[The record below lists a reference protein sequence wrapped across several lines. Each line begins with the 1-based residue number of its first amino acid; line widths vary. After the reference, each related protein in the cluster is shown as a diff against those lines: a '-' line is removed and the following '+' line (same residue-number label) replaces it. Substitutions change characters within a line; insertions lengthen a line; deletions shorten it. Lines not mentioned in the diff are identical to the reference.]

1 MKKGVYII
9 GSLLLFSLTI
19 FAQKPEYIKKI
30 EEKARYHFELGDFI
44 LASNSYER
52 LYEIDSTN
60 LFYLSFLAYSD
71 IQAERNITKSIQ
83 LLEKYK
89 QSGGPINNEYYFYL
103 GKAFMFDLK
112 IDKALIT
119 FKQYKKDG
127 SNQLMDNNVRRL
139 IEMCH
144 NAQQLMQKPVNVKFE
159 NLGPNVNSSLDDY
172 LPFVLN
178 DNTLFFTSNK
188 HFDKDFELYTQNVY
202 ASSFINHSY
211 WLLAKNSKRL
221 NSEEN
226 EELVFMSPDKH
237 TIFIRAN
244 FYEEYSK
251 ILLAQRKTKSFS
263 YKTELPLQ
271 TPFLFKAH
279 QTGASYD
286 AENKVIYISYYT
298 KDNPN
303 EDIYVI
309 NQKPDGSWGQP
320 QPISDKINTPYAERY
335 SLISDDGNRLYFASK
350 GHNSMGG
357 FDIFYSDKNTSG
369 NWSEPK
375 NMGYP
380 INSTFDDFSIFFT
393 RNGQC
398 AYVSANRKEGYG
410 GKDIYY
416 LIFNEKETQLSLIKA
431 KVFVKNGD
439 KLKPYNNHKG
449 EQSIEIRDNY
459 GNIFA
464 KYHLLKNKN
473 RFVAILPPGIY
484 QLVVNIEGFEGYK
497 EKFVVEG
504 GYKFQDII
512 EKNINIV
519 PENNK

>member
-1 MKKGVYII
+1 N
-9 GSLLLFSLTI
+9 
-19 FAQKPEYIKKI
+19 
-30 EEKARYHFELGDFI
+30 D
-44 LASNSYER
+44 
-52 LYEIDSTN
+52 
-60 LFYLSFLAYSD
+60 
-71 IQAERNITKSIQ
+71 
-83 LLEKYK
+83 
-89 QSGGPINNEYYFYL
+89 EYYYYL

-112 IDKALIT
+112 IDKALT
-119 FKQYKKDG
+119 LFNQYKAKG
-127 SNQLMDNNVRRL
+127 INQSRDNTVERL

-144 NAQQLMQKPVNVKFE
+144 NAQQLIQKPVNVKFE
-159 NLGPNVNSSLDDY
+159 NLGSKVNSSLDDY

-202 ASSFINHSY
+202 ASSFLNHTS
-211 WLLAKNSKRL
+211 WTLAKNSKKL

-251 ILLAQRKTKSFS
+251 ILLAQRKTKSFN
-263 YKTELPLQ
+263 YKTEMDLQ
-271 TPFLFKAH
+271 TPFLFKSH

-286 AENKVIYISYYT
+286 TENKVIYISYYT
-298 KDNPN
+298 KENPN

-320 QPISDKINTPYAERY
+320 QSISDKINTIYAERY
-335 SLISDDGNRLYFASK
+335 PLISDDGNRLYFASK

-357 FDIFYSDKNTSG
+357 FDIFYSDKDTSG

-380 INSTFDDFSIFFT
+380 INSTFDDFSICFT

-398 AYVSANRKEGYG
+398 AFVAANRKEGYG

-416 LIFNEKETQLSLIKA
+416 LIFNEKETQLTLLKV
-431 KVFVKNGD
+431 KVFVENGD
-439 KLKPYNNHKG
+439 KLKSFNNHQG
-449 EQSIEIRDNY
+449 NQSIEVKDNY
-459 GNIFA
+459 GNVFA

-473 RFVAILPPGIY
+473 RFVAILSPGTY
-484 QLVVNIEGFEGYK
+484 QLIVNIEGFK
-497 EKFVVEG
+497 SFVEKFTIEG
-504 GYKFQDII
+504 GYKFVDMI

-519 PENNK
+519 PENR

>member
-1 MKKGVYII
+1 MKKGFLLVVL
-9 GSLLLFSLTI
+9 LLLFSFT
-19 FAQKPEYIKKI
+19 FFGQKPEYIKKI

-44 LASNSYER
+44 LASKSYER

-60 LFYLSFLAYSD
+60 LFYMSFLAYSD
-71 IQAERNITKSIQ
+71 IQSERNIPKSIA
-83 LLEKYK
+83 LLRKYK
-89 QSGGPINNEYYFYL
+89 EKGGPVNNEYYFYL
-103 GKAFMFDLK
+103 GKAFSFNLE
-112 IDKALIT
+112 INKALET
-119 FKQYKKDG
+119 FGKYNANE
-127 SNQLMDNNVRRL
+127 SNKSRDEKVKRLM
-139 IEMCH
+139 EMCH
-144 NAQQLMQKPVNVKFE
+144 NAQKLMQKPVNVQFE
-159 NLGPNVNSSLDDY
+159 NLGSNVNSSLDDY

-211 WLLAKNSKRL
+211 WSLAKNSKRL

-251 ILLAQRKTKSFS
+251 ILLAQRKTKSFT

-271 TPFLFKAH
+271 TPFLFKSH

-286 AENKVIYISYYT
+286 ATNKVIYISYYT
-298 KDNPN
+298 KENQN
-303 EDIYVI
+303 EDIYTI
-309 NQKPDGSWGQP
+309 KQKPDGSWGQP
-320 QPISDKINTPYAERY
+320 QPISSKINTPYAERY
-335 SLISDDGNRLYFASK
+335 PMISENGNRLYFASK

-357 FDIFYSDKNTSG
+357 FDIFYSDKDTSG

-380 INSTFDDFSIFFT
+380 INSTFDDFSICFT

-398 AYVSANRKEGYG
+398 AFVSANRKEGYG

-416 LIFNEKETQLSLIKA
+416 IIFNEEESQLTLLKA
-431 KVFVKNGD
+431 KIFVKNGD
-439 KLKPYNNHKG
+439 KLEPFNNHP
-449 EQSIEIRDNY
+449 ENQSIEVKDNY

-464 KYHLLKNKN
+464 KYHLLQNKN
-473 RFVAILPPGIY
+473 RFVAILPPGTY
-484 QLVVNIEGFEGYK
+484 QLIVNTEGFKPYV
-497 EKFVVEG
+497 EKFTIEG
-504 GYKFQDII
+504 GYKFEDMI

-519 PENNK
+519 PENRQ

>member
-1 MKKGVYII
+1 MKKVILLV
-9 GSLLLFSLTI
+9 GSFFFFSLI
-19 FAQKPEYIKKI
+19 FFGQKPEYIKKM
-30 EEKARYHFELGDFI
+30 EEKARYHFELGDFL
-44 LASNSYER
+44 LAANNYER
-52 LYEIDSTN
+52 LYEIDTTN

-71 IQAERNITKSIQ
+71 IQSERNITEAIT
-83 LLEKYK
+83 LLKRYK
-89 QSGGPINNEYYFYL
+89 DKGGPINNEYYFYL
-103 GKAFMFDLK
+103 GRAYSFNLQ
-112 IDKALIT
+112 IGKALEV
-119 FKQYKKDG
+119 FGKYKNDG
-127 SNQLMDNNVRRL
+127 TNPLRDAKVQRL
-139 IEMCH
+139 VEMCH
-144 NAQQLMQKPVNVKFE
+144 NAQKLMQKPVNVKFE
-159 NLGPNVNSSLDDY
+159 NLGSKVNSSLDDY

-202 ASSFINHSY
+202 ASSFINYSY
-211 WLLAKNSKRL
+211 WSLAKNSKKL

-271 TPFLFKAH
+271 SPFLFNAH

-286 AENKVIYISYYT
+286 NNNKVIYISYYT
-298 KDNPN
+298 KENPN

-309 NQKPDGSWGQP
+309 KQKPDGSWGQP
-320 QPISDKINTPYAERY
+320 QPISSKINTPYAERY
-335 SLISDDGNRLYFASK
+335 PMISEDGNRLYFASK

-357 FDIFYSDKNTSG
+357 FDVFYSDKDVND

-380 INSTFDDFSIFFT
+380 INSTFDDFSICFT

-398 AYVSANRKEGYG
+398 AFVAANRKEGYG

-416 LIFNEKETQLSLIKA
+416 VIFNEKETQLSLLKV
-431 KVFVKNGD
+431 KVFVKNED
-439 KLKPYNNHKG
+439 KLKPFNNHPEG
-449 EQSIEIRDNY
+449 QSIEVKDNY

-473 RFVAILPPGIY
+473 RFVAILPPGTY
-484 QLVVNIEGFEGYK
+484 QLVVNAEGFKPYV
-497 EKFVVEG
+497 EKFTIEG
-504 GYKFQDII
+504 GYKFKDII

-519 PENNK
+519 PENR